1 MYEDQW
7 SRAVGSQTGG
17 PTRESLRETQAPS
30 AHLAGFGPGD
40 SGAPEPPPPHSSGE
54 GLGFPFLVCTCRGV
68 GSFALGGGGPEGQA
82 TEQRKQKGTGVREG
96 EGAGARVAL
105 VTPAWPGWHQ
115 PLLRNTTTSWL
126 LATGVS
132 SGVSGQEEGKGSKWG
147 RAL

>member
-1 MYEDQW
+1 MRTSGLEQLVLKLVGPHVRVSGKRRPRQPTW
-7 SRAVGSQTGG
+7 LALGRATAVLLS
-17 PTRESLRETQAPS
+17 
-30 AHLAGFGPGD
+30 
-40 SGAPEPPPPHSSGE
+40 PPPHSSGE